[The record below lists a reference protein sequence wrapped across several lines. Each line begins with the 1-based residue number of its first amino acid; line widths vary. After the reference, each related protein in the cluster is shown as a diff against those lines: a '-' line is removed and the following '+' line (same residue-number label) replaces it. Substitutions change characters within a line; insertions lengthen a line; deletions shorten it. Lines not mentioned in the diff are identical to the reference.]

1 MGKEELLI
9 MLYDYYGE
17 LFSIQQREYFE
28 WYYFDNLSLGEISE
42 NVNVS
47 RNAIYKQLKT
57 VENKLLFYE
66 EKLKLYEKSNKLEYI
81 IENEKDKE
89 LKNKLEELRW

>member
-1 MGKEELLI
+1 M
-9 MLYDYYGE
+9 
-17 LFSIQQREYFE
+17 
-28 WYYFDNLSLGEISE
+28 SLGEISE

>member
-1 MGKEELLI
+1 MDRVYLTN
-9 MLYDYYGE
+9 LYDIYS
-17 LFSIQQREYFE
+17 LLLNDKQTEYFE
-28 WYYFDNLSLGEISE
+28 YYYFDNLSLGEISE

>member
-28 WYYFDNLSLGEISE
+28 WYYFDNLSLAEIAE
-42 NVNVS
+42 NTGKS
-47 RNAIYKQLKT
+47 RNAIHKGIKS
-57 VENKLLFYE
+57 VCNKLYE
-66 EKLKLYEKSNKLEYI
+66 YEDILKIYEKSNKLKDI
-81 IENEKDKE
+81 ISKIDN
-89 LKNKLEELRW
+89 NKIKEELEGLL

>member
-1 MGKEELLI
+1 MDRVYLTN
-9 MLYDYYGE
+9 LYDIYS
-17 LFSIQQREYFE
+17 LLLNDKQKEYFE
-28 WYYFDNLSLGEISE
+28 YYYFDNLSLGEISE

-66 EKLKLYEKSNKLEYI
+66 KKLKLYEKSNKLEYI

>member
-1 MGKEELLI
+1 MDRVYLTN
-9 MLYDYYGE
+9 LYDIYS
-17 LFSIQQREYFE
+17 LLLNDKQKEYFE
-28 WYYFDNLSLGEISE
+28 YYYFDNQSLGEISE

>member
-1 MGKEELLI
+1 M
-9 MLYDYYGE
+9 
-17 LFSIQQREYFE
+17 
-28 WYYFDNLSLGEISE
+28 
-42 NVNVS
+42 NVS

>member
-1 MGKEELLI
+1 MDRVYLTN
-9 MLYDYYGE
+9 LYDIYS
-17 LFSIQQREYFE
+17 LLLNDKQKEYFE
-28 WYYFDNLSLGEISE
+28 YYYFDNLSLAEISE